1 MKDLFL
7 SIKLEHAREEH
18 KKLSKAIIE
27 HDNAYLLLQ
36 YGCLKNA
43 DERLLEL
50 EYFLNYKEEKPK

>member
-1 MKDLFL
+1 MKDPFL

-18 KKLSKAIIE
+18 RKLRKAIIE
-27 HDNAYLLLQ
+27 HDNVYLLLQ

-50 EYFLNYKEEKPK
+50 EYFLNYKEEKAK

>member
-1 MKDLFL
+1 MKDNY
-7 SIKLEHAREEH
+7 LEINLERARKEH
-18 KKLSKAIIE
+18 QLLSKAIIE
-27 HDNAYLLLQ
+27 HDNVFLLLE